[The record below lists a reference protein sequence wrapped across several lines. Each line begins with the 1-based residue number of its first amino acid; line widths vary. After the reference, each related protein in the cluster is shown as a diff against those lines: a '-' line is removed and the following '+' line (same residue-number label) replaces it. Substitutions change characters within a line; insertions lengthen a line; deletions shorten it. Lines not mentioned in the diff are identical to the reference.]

1 MLRAFFAGTS
11 IRPRNWDY
19 LNDPKPLYENHK
31 NVVYT
36 MNGADSFS
44 YYFPGS
50 LSKISLDQGNYTIEK
65 NFKRGVEIL
74 SNDITDLL
82 NEDPSGEIEVEIA
95 GHSRGGVAATRVA
108 EKVRNN
114 FKNNENVKINLITLD
129 PVPGPMHFKDNVKME
144 LSEGK
149 SSRSVVVYTM
159 DDKKVFYTPQEIK
172 NADVVIILP
181 GDHESVYGKRDHSL
195 KGDTDDVY
203 HYYYNGESCSLS
215 QLLNLENGIYIADDN
230 YNVKKITN
238 ENLKKSVEEIYEKCS
253 DSTRQK
259 VLMNSIIEKSKFS
272 LDDILEANSKYK
284 EKFEKKLKL
293 VERMPLLKLSFE
305 AALDMF
311 RGNSIFKVL
320 LNREGV
326 YEPIFQAKHELFD
339 AKTPDPQKACL
350 ILKDAK
356 QGKGVYASKLLEAVE
371 KKISDRYA
379 LEKA

>member
-1 MLRAFFAGTS
+1 MLRLFFAGTS

-36 MNGADSFS
+36 LNGVDSFS

-74 SNDITDLL
+74 SNDINDLMK
-82 NEDPSGEIEVEIA
+82 EDPSEKIEVEIA

-108 EKVRNN
+108 EKVRND

-149 SSRSVVVYTM
+149 SNRSVVVYTM

-172 NADVVIILP
+172 NANVIIILP
-181 GDHESVYGKRDHSL
+181 GDHESVYGERDHSL

-203 HYYYNGESCSLS
+203 HYYYDGKSCSLS
-215 QLLNLENGIYIADDN
+215 QLLNLENGIYISDDN

-238 ENLKKSVEEIYEKCS
+238 ENLKKSVEEIYKKCS

-293 VERMPLLKLSFE
+293 VEKMPLLKLSFE

-311 RGNSIFKVL
+311 KGNSIFRVL

-339 AKTPDPQKACL
+339 TKTPDPQKACS
-350 ILKDAK
+350 ILKNAK
-356 QGKGVYASKLLEAVE
+356 QGKGIYASKLLEAVE

>member
-36 MNGADSFS
+36 MDGVDSFS

-74 SNDITDLL
+74 SNDINDLVE
-82 NEDPSGEIEVEIA
+82 EDPSEKIEVEIA

-108 EKVRNN
+108 EKVRND

-149 SSRSVVVYTM
+149 SNRSVVVYTM

-172 NADVVIILP
+172 NANVIIILP
-181 GDHESVYGKRDHSL
+181 GDHESVYGERDHSL

-203 HYYYNGESCSLS
+203 HYYYDGKSCSLS
-215 QLLNLENGIYIADDN
+215 QLLNLENGIYISDDN
-230 YNVKKITN
+230 YNVKKIRN
-238 ENLKKSVEEIYEKCS
+238 ENLKKSIEEIYKKCS

-272 LDDILEANSKYK
+272 LDDILKANSRYK

-293 VERMPLLKLSFE
+293 VEKMPLLKLSFE
-305 AALDMF
+305 TALDMF
-311 RGNSIFKVL
+311 KGNSIFKVL
-320 LNREGV
+320 LTREGV

-350 ILKDAK
+350 ILKNSK
-356 QGKGVYASKLLEAVE
+356 QGKGIYASKLLEAVE
-371 KKISDRYA
+371 KKISDRYV

>member
-1 MLRAFFAGTS
+1 MLRLFFAGTS

-36 MNGADSFS
+36 LNGVDSFS

-74 SNDITDLL
+74 SNDINDLIKK
-82 NEDPSGEIEVEIA
+82 DPSEKIEVEIA

-108 EKVRNN
+108 EKVRND

-149 SSRSVVVYTM
+149 SNRSVVVYTM

-172 NADVVIILP
+172 NANVIIILP
-181 GDHESVYGKRDHSL
+181 GDHESVYGERDHSL

-203 HYYYNGESCSLS
+203 HYYYDGKSCSLS
-215 QLLNLENGIYIADDN
+215 QLLNLENGIYISDDN

-238 ENLKKSVEEIYEKCS
+238 ENLKKSVEEIYKKCS

-293 VERMPLLKLSFE
+293 VEKMPLLKLSFE

-311 RGNSIFKVL
+311 KGNSIFRVL

-339 AKTPDPQKACL
+339 TKTPDPQKACS
-350 ILKDAK
+350 ILKNAK
-356 QGKGVYASKLLEAVE
+356 QGKGIYASKLLEAVE